1 MRAPISWL
9 RDLVRVPPGTTTEAI
24 AERWTAAGLNVERI
38 EHSGSDIAGPVVVGR
53 VISLVE
59 EPQKNG
65 KTIRWCRVDVGPE
78 HNDPASGVLPAG
90 RGIVCGAHNFAV
102 GDHVVV
108 ALPGAVLPGG
118 FAIAARKTYGHVSD
132 GMICA
137 EDELGLGD
145 DHTGIIVLPEVV
157 DRHRL
162 RLGEDALGVLRV
174 RDEVI
179 EADITPDTGYC
190 LSLRGLARET
200 GQAFG
205 VSFDDPYA
213 RPVPPPRQEGYPVRV
228 DDAGACPLFVALT
241 VTGVDPA
248 APTPRWMAQR
258 LALSGMRSISLS
270 VDVTNY
276 VMLESGQPMHAYDA
290 DRLRG
295 PIVVRRAAAGET
307 LMTLDDQQ
315 RALRP
320 GEDLLICDDS
330 GPIGLA
336 GVMGGAT
343 TELGSATRNIVLEAA
358 CFDPVTIGRA
368 FRAHKLPS
376 EASKR
381 FERGVDS
388 ALAHA
393 AAHRAAQLL
402 VDLGGGTLQPG
413 ETVVGGPQSMPS
425 QRFRAALAG
434 EILGA
439 EVATDQVVSVLRAS
453 GCAVSL
459 AEGVV
464 TVTPPTWR
472 RDLVDGYDYV
482 EEVGRKIGFERIG
495 SSVPVSPG
503 GRGLTAD
510 QRARRSV
517 IAALAAAGFVEVLTL
532 PFVGDDDLTRLAL
545 PAGDERLGAVRLAN
559 PLADTQPYLR
569 TTLLPGLFA
578 AVNRNTSR
586 SQDDLALF
594 EIGSVFLARGPLPPA
609 PMPDVTRRPND
620 QQVAALNAA
629 LPAQP
634 RMLAGVITGDWLP
647 ATWNGPAQPAGWA
660 HAIALAQT
668 AAAAIGLHVQRRA
681 GVRAPW
687 HPGRCAELSVGG
699 RVIGWAGELHPTVIA
714 AEGLPAR
721 TAAVEIDLDA
731 LVGSAPRSG
740 EIRPLS
746 PWPLAKEDV
755 ALVVDAGTPSAEVEA
770 ALREG
775 AGALLESIALF
786 DIYTGP
792 QVGEGRK
799 SLAYALRF
807 RAPDRTL
814 TDAEASAA
822 RDAAVAVAAERCG
835 AVLRG

>member
-1 MRAPISWL
+1 MSWL
-9 RDLVRVPPGTTTEAI
+9 RELVQLPAGTTTEAI

-38 EHSGSDIAGPVVVGR
+38 EHTGSDISGPVVIAR
-53 VISLVE
+53 VLDLVE

-78 HNDPASGVLPAG
+78 HNEPATGDLPAG
-90 RGIVCGAHNFAV
+90 RGIVCGADNFSV

-157 DRHRL
+157 DGHRL
-162 RLGEDALGVLRV
+162 RLGEDALGVLQA

-200 GQAFG
+200 AQAFG
-205 VSFDDPYA
+205 VPFDDPYA
-213 RPVPPPRQEGYPVRV
+213 GAVPTPQQDGHPVRV
-228 DDAGACPLFVALT
+228 EDADACPLFAALT
-241 VTGVDPA
+241 ITGIDPE

-258 LALSGMRSISLS
+258 LALAGMRSISLS

-290 DRLRG
+290 ERLQG
-295 PIVVRRAAAGET
+295 PIVVRRAVEGET
-307 LMTLDDQQ
+307 LVTLDDQH
-315 RALRP
+315 RTVRP

-343 TELGSATRNIVLEAA
+343 TELGPRTSAIVLEAA

-388 ALAHA
+388 GLAHA
-393 AAHRAAQLL
+393 AARRAARLL

-413 ETVVGGPQSMPS
+413 ETVVGGPRAMPP

-439 EVATDQVVSVLRAS
+439 DVPADRVVAVLRAS
-453 GCAVSL
+453 GCEASL
-459 AEGVV
+459 VDGVV

-472 RDLVDGYDYV
+472 RDLVDPYDYV
-482 EEVGRKIGFERIG
+482 EEVGRKVGFDVIG
-495 SSVPVSPG
+495 SIVPVAPG
-503 GRGLTAD
+503 GRGLTRA
-510 QRARRSV
+510 QRSRRS
-517 IAALAAAGFVEVLTL
+517 ITGALARAGFVEVLTL
-532 PFVGDDDLTRLAL
+532 PFIGDDDLSRLSL
-545 PAGDERLGAVRLAN
+545 PAGDERSATVRLAN
-559 PLADTQPYLR
+559 PLADTQPFLR
-569 TTLLPGLFA
+569 TTLLPGLFT

-586 SQDDLALF
+586 GQDDLALF
-594 EIGSVFLARGPLPPA
+594 EVGSVFRAEAPLPPA
-609 PMPDVTRRPND
+609 PMPDVTRRPGD
-620 QQVAALNAA
+620 DEVAALDAA
-629 LPAQP
+629 LPDQP
-634 RMLAGVITGDWLP
+634 RMLAGIVAGDWLP
-647 ATWNGPAQPAGWA
+647 AGWAGPAQPAGWA

-668 AAAAIGLHVQRRA
+668 AAAALGLELGRRA
-681 GVRAPW
+681 GERAPW
-687 HPGRCAELSVGG
+687 HPGRCAELSVDG
-699 RVIGWAGELHPTVIA
+699 RVVGWAGELHPSVVA
-714 AEGLPAR
+714 AAGLPPR
-721 TAAVEIDLDA
+721 CAAVELDLDL
-731 LVGSAPRSG
+731 LVSLAPASG

-755 ALVVDAGTPSAEVEA
+755 ALVVEAATASAEVEA

-775 AGALLESIALF
+775 AGDLLESIALF

-792 QVGEGRK
+792 QVGLGRK